1 MSTPHLHR
9 WAPALAQTLP
19 RLELG
24 HGPTTVR
31 PLATGGPAPVWVKE
45 EGEYGDG
52 GWGGNKV
59 RKLEWTLAD
68 ARRRGRGGVLTFG
81 ALGTNH
87 GLATARY
94 ATANGLRAVVAVV
107 DQPVDE
113 HVAAN
118 FARLRRSATRVYR
131 TRTPARTAVA
141 LPWIL
146 PRNRMPYVLPAGGS
160 SPVGALGYVEAAFEI
175 AEQVRAG
182 ALPEPGTIVC
192 AVGTG
197 GTLAGLLLGLRLAG
211 LPRVQVEGVVV
222 SDALPLDPRRTV
234 RLCARTAGLLRR
246 RGAAVPRG
254 AVPLEREIVL
264 TRDALGPGYGHP
276 TEEGTQAAALGRS
289 AWGLELDP
297 VYTAKAFGHLLRR
310 NGAGG
315 YGDRPVLFL
324 DTNGPRP

>member
-1 MSTPHLHR
+1 MSAPHLYR
-9 WAPALAQTLP
+9 WAPALAATLP

-31 PLATGGPAPVWVKE
+31 VLPGVAGAEVWVKE

-59 RKLEWTLAD
+59 RKLEWSLAD
-68 ARRRGRGGVLTFG
+68 ARRRNRGGILTFG

-118 FARLRRSATRVYR
+118 YARLRQAATRVYR
-131 TRTPARTAVA
+131 TRTPARTALA
-141 LPWIL
+141 LAWIL
-146 PRNRMPYVLPAGGS
+146 PRNGMPYVLPAGGS

-175 AEQVRAG
+175 AEQVRSG
-182 ALPEPGTIVC
+182 ALTEPGTIVC

-211 LPRVQVEGVVV
+211 LPDVRVEGVVV
-222 SDALPLDPRRTV
+222 SDALPLDPARTA
-234 RLCARTAGLLRR
+234 RLCARTAGILRR

-254 AVPLEREIVL
+254 AVPLEREVIL

-276 TEEGTQAAALGRS
+276 TDEAEQAAEQGR

-297 VYTAKAFGHLLRR
+297 VYTAKAFGHLLRHHA
-310 NGAGG
+310 AGG